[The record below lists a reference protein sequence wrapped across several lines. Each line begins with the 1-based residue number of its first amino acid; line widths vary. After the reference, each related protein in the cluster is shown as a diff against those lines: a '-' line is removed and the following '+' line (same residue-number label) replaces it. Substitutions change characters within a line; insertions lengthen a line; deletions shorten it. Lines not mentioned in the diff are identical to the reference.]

1 MTRSLPVALLAMAL
15 LATPSCASG
24 EPKLDLSVVNES
36 ASEVQL
42 LYEWGGRA
50 DERSV
55 LTVQPKDDTRVK
67 FDRPSPEWHLV
78 VDGTEVTRSED
89 WPSDNPTI
97 DLTIQIDQNGN
108 ASVID
113 T

>member
-1 MTRSLPVALLAMAL
+1 MTRSLPAALLAIAL
-15 LATPSCASG
+15 LTTPSCAFG
-24 EPKLDLSVVNES
+24 EPKLDLRVVNES
-36 ASEVQL
+36 ASDVRL
-42 LYEWGGRA
+42 LYEWGSRA

-55 LTVQPKDDTRVK
+55 LTVEPNEDTRVE
-67 FDRPSPEWHLV
+67 FDRPSLEWHLV

-113 T
+113 S